1 MRKTTNRSSSSSWL
15 SCIVVAASLSCAQ
28 ANPPTYFSRD
38 DLLDPKT
45 CNQCHVDHYA
55 DWSASM
61 HAYASDDPVFLAMNK
76 RGQRETNGQLGNFCV
91 NCHAPMFVRQNPGK
105 NMGQAL
111 ADGQTVPDEL
121 KGVTCYFCHSI
132 ESVDPAHNNGLVNL
146 ASDLVMR

>member
-61 HAYASDDPVFLAMNK
+61 HAYASDDPVFVAMNQ

-91 NCHAPMFVRQNPGK
+91 KCHAPMAVNEG
-105 NMGQAL
+105 ATT
-111 ADGQTVPDEL
+111 DGTNLDSIPQSL
-121 KGVTCYFCHSI
+121 HGVTCFYCHTV
-132 ESVDPAHNNGLVNL
+132 ESVNGTHNDPLAL
-146 ASDLVMR
+146 ASDIT